1 MKCSDTGRI
10 KLIKIQLCKPRS
22 KHLFTYLFRVSQQ
35 IGRKGLIPSWIAGLP
50 LSRGSFNRDL
60 STPQNVNA
68 IANRKKRPNMP
79 EKSIVKG
86 GQILWSKILRINF
99 STFQKYLVD

>member
-10 KLIKIQLCKPRS
+10 KLIKIQLCKAPKPRS

-79 EKSIVKG
+79 EK
-86 GQILWSKILRINF
+86 
-99 STFQKYLVD
+99 KYCQRWPNSVE